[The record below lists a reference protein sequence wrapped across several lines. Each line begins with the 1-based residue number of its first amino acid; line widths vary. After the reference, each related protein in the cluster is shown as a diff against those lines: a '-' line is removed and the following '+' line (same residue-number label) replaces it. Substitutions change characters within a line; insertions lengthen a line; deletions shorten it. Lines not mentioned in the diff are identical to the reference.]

1 MVELLELKTT
11 NYIVTHKIY
20 KTTFPFGKWKRT
32 VILIIEGRNFKTS
45 SSKQVACNQISIST
59 AKKDDYPVVSETSLD
74 IFIFLVVPLYKSS
87 RLQGNLFSI
96 GAALREDAWFMD
108 PPPLSLKEVNISSP
122 KMLLENLGPPPIPPN
137 GFEDPKNS
145 A

>member
-1 MVELLELKTT
+1 MA
-11 NYIVTHKIY
+11 
-20 KTTFPFGKWKRT
+20 
-32 VILIIEGRNFKTS
+32 S
-45 SSKQVACNQISIST
+45 SSKQVHAIQICRST
-59 AKKDDYPVVSETSLD
+59 AKKGDYPVVSETSLD

-96 GAALREDAWFMD
+96 GGALREAAWWFMD
-108 PPPLSLKEVNISSP
+108 PPPPSLKDVNISSP

-137 GFEDPKNS
+137 GIEDPKNS